1 MSLSIIKFSEEF
13 RVSLQSGSKRFS
25 LPCTNSTQPGA
36 KCFGPVREG
45 EKSHAPDTDEAL
57 SLTLV
62 LSTFP
67 PAGQKRLLVGR
78 RRDESRKKRT
88 ILRNK

>member
-57 SLTLV
+57 SLSHACV
-62 LSTFP
+62 VCVS
-67 PAGQKRLLVGR
+67 A
-78 RRDESRKKRT
+78 SRAEAFISRT
-88 ILRNK
+88 